1 MSPRS
6 SAPELTGARKQQS
19 SDPRESQLVLD
30 HGNCKC
36 SDERLRALLKF
47 YGSLDR
53 PPDVCALQDPPPTLP
68 WTVRRPWRV
77 LYQTD
82 RALHED
88 DHPKIREKNPEEKDR
103 QAIPVHGVCYLVH
116 ESVAAESIH
125 VEFHQG
131 DNKRLSAT
139 LLMAI
144 PAVGILRIHNV
155 YNRMKTI
162 NIQQLMNDTTKYGRD
177 ILVGDFNLHHSDW
190 GGDDVKDPIP
200 QARELSE
207 QLKAAHMKQV
217 TPRGVITFTRS
228 PTSQPTTI
236 DLTFISEGI
245 SQRRRDWKI
254 LDVPGFESDHRI
266 IEMTLDIAP
275 IRDTRTR
282 RDWKGVKEKEFNKAV
297 GENMEAIG
305 TPDITTTDEID
316 EYAGK
321 TGYALLSVTGRLV
334 PEISYPAFPRRQ
346 RPEDASIQ
354 ALQKQERS
362 ALEMLRQSN
371 NPKWERYWEKLR
383 KERQRMERSAGKT
396 SWRYF
401 TAKQA
406 KNSRSTYRLAR
417 QAKSMFQPRDPPHL
431 PDLKVGDAVYR
442 TKEDKARCLRDSTW
456 SQTSDGKSA
465 PELPRPTLDRKRRQH
480 KSVQS
485 VSEGEVLELLRQLPK
500 RKAAGPDKIANEA
513 LKMARYVLARYLAHL
528 FNACLKLHYHPA
540 GFKHA
545 ITVILRKLGK
555 DTYGSPRSW
564 RPIALLSAIGKLLEK
579 IIANRLKDLAL
590 KHNLLPDT
598 QFGLPGKCTTTALQ
612 FLLDPVY
619 QAWTGKKV
627 PIRRVKKRWKKWVLK
642 KMKATLV
649 GLDIKGAFDHVDR
662 TELLKALIEKGVPD
676 WLVLFTWS
684 FLSSRSTILR
694 MPGSTSDPFWVD
706 IGIPQ
711 GSPMSP
717 ILFLFF
723 AAPILES
730 IREDMFEGATIYA
743 FAYIDDTYLLA
754 VSDDYSTNC
763 EALEVAHEAI
773 MSWATRVG
781 ITFSPEK
788 YNVMH
793 FKKPWSREPDCT
805 LMPNIPGMSG
815 KVKDSMVILGVEVDR
830 QLRWYAHFEKIKA
843 KVERELRYLGRT
855 SGSIWGPCL
864 KTMKR
869 LYVTKIRPII
879 TYACGA
885 WFMSNPSGKMRW
897 GLTQKLLAS
906 LESLQYQSL
915 LKIAGAMKGTSRHML
930 EKELNIDSIAVTLNR
945 IATVQRATAI
955 AKAICTEKRGQEPR
969 TLSDRVE
976 DCPSE
981 ESSPDHPYAVLGHF
995 AKDLASRAKQLI
1007 EDENDLKGKHKIDA
1021 KKDWSEPEIRAKTIS
1036 ACAQADAFKKSSS
1049 LWEDYCGKYVTRHN
1063 TYMPA
1068 IYEDWGGESFA
1079 YYAGLTRAQSTILL
1093 QCRTGV
1099 IGLNDNLSSRKRA
1112 DSPFCPCG
1120 KDRHTARHLFTRC
1133 ENLQSERDSLRRA
1146 IGHTDFRTLVT
1157 TEAEAATT
1165 WAINHFGIDHYDVH
1179 YFTFTSLLFS
1189 SCYVDPSNFSIQPNL
1204 ALTLNFI
1211 LISARSSEFHSFP
1224 ALIQQ
1229 LTLQLEVFHA
1239 AKHLLHPYAVDI
1251 LFLVSDGG
1259 EVDFGDHI
1267 IEAITQLRGCS
1278 KSFEVEETATLYF
1291 DNDRLEPLPCVI
1303 GNDVVVKVVAWV
1315 GKDFSSH
1322 CHFDG
1327 VGVDDDD

>member
-1 MSPRS
+1 
-6 SAPELTGARKQQS
+6 
-19 SDPRESQLVLD
+19 
-30 HGNCKC
+30 
-36 SDERLRALLKF
+36 
-47 YGSLDR
+47 
-53 PPDVCALQDPPPTLP
+53 
-68 WTVRRPWRV
+68 
-77 LYQTD
+77 
-82 RALHED
+82 
-88 DHPKIREKNPEEKDR
+88 
-103 QAIPVHGVCYLVH
+103 
-116 ESVAAESIH
+116 
-125 VEFHQG
+125 
-131 DNKRLSAT
+131 
-139 LLMAI
+139 
-144 PAVGILRIHNV
+144 
-155 YNRMKTI
+155 
-162 NIQQLMNDTTKYGRD
+162 
-177 ILVGDFNLHHSDW
+177 
-190 GGDDVKDPIP
+190 
-200 QARELSE
+200 
-207 QLKAAHMKQV
+207 
-217 TPRGVITFTRS
+217 
-228 PTSQPTTI
+228 
-236 DLTFISEGI
+236 
-245 SQRRRDWKI
+245 
-254 LDVPGFESDHRI
+254 
-266 IEMTLDIAP
+266 
-275 IRDTRTR
+275 
-282 RDWKGVKEKEFNKAV
+282 
-297 GENMEAIG
+297 
-305 TPDITTTDEID
+305 
-316 EYAGK
+316 
-321 TGYALLSVTGRLV
+321 
-334 PEISYPAFPRRQ
+334 
-346 RPEDASIQ
+346 
-354 ALQKQERS
+354 
-362 ALEMLRQSN
+362 
-371 NPKWERYWEKLR
+371 
-383 KERQRMERSAGKT
+383 
-396 SWRYF
+396 
-401 TAKQA
+401 
-406 KNSRSTYRLAR
+406 
-417 QAKSMFQPRDPPHL
+417 
-431 PDLKVGDAVYR
+431 
-442 TKEDKARCLRDSTW
+442 
-456 SQTSDGKSA
+456 
-465 PELPRPTLDRKRRQH
+465 
-480 KSVQS
+480 
-485 VSEGEVLELLRQLPK
+485 
-500 RKAAGPDKIANEA
+500 
-513 LKMARYVLARYLAHL
+513 MARYILARYLAHL
-528 FNACLKLHYHPA
+528 FNACLKLCYHPA

-555 DTYGSPRSW
+555 DTYQNPRSW

-590 KHNLLPDT
+590 NHNLLPDT

-676 WLVLFTWS
+676 WLVLFIWS

-706 IGIPQ
+706 IGIPPRQ
-711 GSPMSP
+711 SHVAHSLP
-717 ILFLFF
+717 FLRR
-723 AAPILES
+723 AHSRKP
-730 IREDMFEGATIYA
+730 
-743 FAYIDDTYLLA
+743 

-805 LMPNIPGMSG
+805 LMPNIPGMGG

-885 WFMSNPSGKMRW
+885 WFMSNPSGKIRW

-945 IATVQRATAI
+945 IATVQRAKAI

-981 ESSPDHPYAVLGHF
+981 ESSPDHPYAVLGQS

-1068 IYEDWGGESFA
+1068 IYEDWGGKSFA
-1079 YYAGLTRAQSTILL
+1079 YYVGLTRAQSTILF

-1099 IGLNDNLSSRKRA
+1099 IGLNDNLSSRKLA
-1112 DSPFCPCG
+1112 ESSFCPCG
-1120 KDRHTARHLFTRC
+1120 KDSHTARHLFTRC

-1146 IGHTDFRTLVT
+1146 VGHTDFRTLVT

-1165 WAINHFGIDHYDVH
+1165 WAINHFGIDQFDWPKNNPPARA
-1179 YFTFTSLLFS
+1179 FQETSTF
-1189 SCYVDPSNFSIQPNL
+1189 P
-1204 ALTLNFI
+1204 
-1211 LISARSSEFHSFP
+1211 
-1224 ALIQQ
+1224 
-1229 LTLQLEVFHA
+1229 
-1239 AKHLLHPYAVDI
+1239 
-1251 LFLVSDGG
+1251 
-1259 EVDFGDHI
+1259 DFGDHI
-1267 IEAITQLRGCS
+1267 IGAISQLRGCS

-1291 DNDRLEPLPCVI
+1291 DNDRLEPLLEAHSGWLARNVACVI
-1303 GNDVVVKVVAWV
+1303 GNDVVVIVVAGV

-1327 VGVDDDD
+1327 VGIDDDD